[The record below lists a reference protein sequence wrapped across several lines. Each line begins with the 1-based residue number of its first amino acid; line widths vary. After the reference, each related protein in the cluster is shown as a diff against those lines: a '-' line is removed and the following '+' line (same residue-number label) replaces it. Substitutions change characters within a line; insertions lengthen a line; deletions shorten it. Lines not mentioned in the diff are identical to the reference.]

1 MTVKIKILEPHEV
14 APCKYEW
21 DELEVK
27 QSEEPGGGLGVFA
40 KVKLTP
46 GTIIPI
52 LGKKI
57 SEAEFNRLEKSQTAT
72 HCWVFY
78 QQQKKDNFV
87 LNGDPALNK
96 HGINIAM
103 LINEPSKKKP
113 TCLFKLNS
121 VVVAENIKVGEELT
135 VWYGRSYEP
144 IREKLGYSLAGN
156 KHLEKPYENILKI
169 KSWPSKERRWRI
181 VNHWLDVIDKCNS
194 LRPKRTGARNTY
206 HCCNKGKS
214 ICPGIC
220 PNFDY
225 SPVTGKLYCTWCFKN
240 EGLEEKDAIFM
251 TADDWGRHLAKDKE
265 EKNKKEKKKE
275 KVDIVMKKT
284 SIIKVLNYIK
294 GKSSDDATVAWLK
307 KHDFNVNG
315 VDKVGHS
322 SLTMAAAWGKEE
334 TVKYLLS
341 KGAKLTHVQKN
352 SGDNALSSAIYFGHY
367 ELASYLVGKGLAVT
381 EEMREMDPEKTK
393 VFELW
398 FMNQFEEVDEPPPA
412 NGKDERVPQPTVVS
426 LAELKKLQEEEQDI
440 EFYRQYNFN
449 ELADFLETKNIDSL
463 QIKRRFPFA
472 MIEEVEPPI
481 LAAARL

>member
-1 MTVKIKILEPHEV
+1 
-14 APCKYEW
+14 
-21 DELEVK
+21 
-27 QSEEPGGGLGVFA
+27 
-40 KVKLTP
+40 
-46 GTIIPI
+46 
-52 LGKKI
+52 
-57 SEAEFNRLEKSQTAT
+57 
-72 HCWVFY
+72 
-78 QQQKKDNFV
+78 
-87 LNGDPALNK
+87 
-96 HGINIAM
+96 
-103 LINEPSKKKP
+103 
-113 TCLFKLNS
+113 
-121 VVVAENIKVGEELT
+121 
-135 VWYGRSYEP
+135 
-144 IREKLGYSLAGN
+144 
-156 KHLEKPYENILKI
+156 
-169 KSWPSKERRWRI
+169 
-181 VNHWLDVIDKCNS
+181 
-194 LRPKRTGARNTY
+194 
-206 HCCNKGKS
+206 
-214 ICPGIC
+214 
-220 PNFDY
+220 
-225 SPVTGKLYCTWCFKN
+225 
-240 EGLEEKDAIFM
+240 
-251 TADDWGRHLAKDKE
+251 
-265 EKNKKEKKKE
+265 
-275 KVDIVMKKT
+275 MKKT